1 MDIDEPVKTAC
12 GQTLREAT
20 GTITLHI
27 SASLSA
33 DNVSYDLASV
43 DADLPITVEVVN
55 NNGTIMPKVDSVG
68 LHTNPHRRNQR
79 IHQRHQS
86 LTTGRGGKIPKPA
99 ATGTL
104 PAWPLFLSLRKFSDI
119 RTGVARARRLRMY
132 CTCIAR

>member
-43 DADLPITVEVVN
+43 DADRKLIAWASHESSPQESTHSP
-55 NNGTIMPKVDSVG
+55 TPSKPD
-68 LHTNPHRRNQR
+68 HRE
-79 IHQRHQS
+79 
-86 LTTGRGGKIPKPA
+86 GR
-99 ATGTL
+99 
-104 PAWPLFLSLRKFSDI
+104 
-119 RTGVARARRLRMY
+119 
-132 CTCIAR
+132 